1 MDQRAKTPTLVQP
14 SIRSFFQPRQPT
26 YAAAPPTTS
35 SITPPRHQDTSS
47 SNENNN
53 SRAPAVETQPAP
65 TKHPASIP
73 QPPPLPRHSRAAP
86 PLGPSQPQ
94 PQPPPSLPCLAS
106 LPVLPPPPS
115 LPTNATI
122 APITPD
128 HIPALRRINSLL
140 LQITYPDSFYTTILT
155 TPTSSLFS
163 RAILWSDSPSSTPKV
178 VGSIVCRLESPS
190 HPSEASAIYI
200 QSLALLS
207 PYRSLGLAAAA
218 LEHVVST
225 AALVNVDGES
235 DVDIRTVYAHVW
247 TENEEGLRWYT
258 SRGFKREGRPVAGY
272 YFRLRPDTAWVVSRS
287 IGDMHGSSQ
296 QQNGGKESSGEGVA
310 EEGER
315 GRGSVLAGA
324 LNLPGFLEKTGMG
337 EKDGAEKKKVL
348 PRPGTTTSLSYQK
361 ARPETEWNDLPVDMV
376 AASIGPPKGT
386 TTQHLSAPA
395 SGASSRSSSSAR
407 RKKER
412 AYPAAA
418 FGS

>member
-1 MDQRAKTPTLVQP
+1 
-14 SIRSFFQPRQPT
+14 
-26 YAAAPPTTS
+26 
-35 SITPPRHQDTSS
+35 
-47 SNENNN
+47 
-53 SRAPAVETQPAP
+53 
-65 TKHPASIP
+65 
-73 QPPPLPRHSRAAP
+73 
-86 PLGPSQPQ
+86 
-94 PQPPPSLPCLAS
+94 
-106 LPVLPPPPS
+106 
-115 LPTNATI
+115 
-122 APITPD
+122 
-128 HIPALRRINSLL
+128 
-140 LQITYPDSFYTTILT
+140 
-155 TPTSSLFS
+155 
-163 RAILWSDSPSSTPKV
+163 
-178 VGSIVCRLESPS
+178 
-190 HPSEASAIYI
+190 
-200 QSLALLS
+200 
-207 PYRSLGLAAAA
+207 
-218 LEHVVST
+218 
-225 AALVNVDGES
+225 
-235 DVDIRTVYAHVW
+235 
-247 TENEEGLRWYT
+247 
-258 SRGFKREGRPVAGY
+258 
-272 YFRLRPDTAWVVSRS
+272 
-287 IGDMHGSSQ
+287 MHGSSQ